1 MNCKYHKESEAKF
14 ICDKCKQPICEE
26 CSVDVNGN
34 KICSS
39 CIQKSLFSENR
50 QYQKPGFF
58 ENLAFFCFAVVPG
71 AAQMYMGLFKR
82 GFQLMFGFISA
93 IVLFSY
99 LNTEGMMLLIIIPT
113 WFFSFFDSYAIRRR
127 IRKGEEVGDTVIFDY
142 DILIGNKRIV
152 GMAMLLLGILGVV
165 NAFEHSVIQHIF
177 GGNLYWSIKRS
188 IMPIALI
195 GAGVYM
201 LSKSKKEEAKNTE
214 DIVEIEEETEEE
226 IEAAE

>member
-26 CSVDVNGN
+26 CAVDVNGN

-50 QYQKPGFF
+50 QHQKGGFF
-58 ENLAFFCFAVVPG
+58 ENLIFFCFAVVPG

-82 GFQLMFGFISA
+82 GFQLMFGFVLA
-93 IVLFSY
+93 FVLFSY
-99 LNTEGMMLLIIIPT
+99 LNTESMILLIIIPT
-113 WFFSFFDSYAIRRR
+113 WFFSFFDSYAMRRR
-127 IRKGEEVGDTVIFDY
+127 IRKGEEVEDDVIFDY
-142 DILIGNKRIV
+142 NILIENKRIV
-152 GMAMLLLGILGVV
+152 GMVMLFLGILGVV
-165 NAFEHSVIQHIF
+165 NAFGRSVFQLVF
-177 GGNLYWSIKRS
+177 GGDLYWSIRRS
-188 IMPIALI
+188 IMPFALI

-201 LSKSKKEEAKNTE
+201 LSKSKKEEVKKIE
-214 DIVEIEEETEEE
+214 DTIEIEEE

>member
-34 KICSS
+34 KVCSS

-50 QYQKPGFF
+50 QHQKPGFF
-58 ENLAFFCFAVVPG
+58 ENLVFFCFAVVPG

-82 GFQLMFGFISA
+82 GFQLMFGFISS

-99 LNTEGMMLLIIIPT
+99 LNTESMMLLIIIPT

-127 IRKGEEVGDTVIFDY
+127 LRKGEEVEDIVIFDY
-142 DILIGNKRIV
+142 DILIRNKRLV
-152 GMAMLLLGILGVV
+152 GVAMLFLGIFGVV
-165 NAFEHSVIQHIF
+165 NAFEHSVIQYIF
-177 GGNLYWSIKRS
+177 GGNLYWSVKRS
-188 IMPIALI
+188 VLPIALI

-201 LSKSKKEEAKNTE
+201 LSKSKKKEEVKNTE
-214 DIVEIEEETEEE
+214 DTIEGEETEVEV
-226 IEAAE
+226 IE

>member
-50 QYQKPGFF
+50 QHQKPGFF

-142 DILIGNKRIV
+142 DILIGNKMLV
-152 GMAMLLLGILGVV
+152 GTAMLLLGILGAV
-165 NAFEHSVIQHIF
+165 NAFEHSVMQYIF
-177 GGNLYWSIKRS
+177 GRNLYWSIKRS

-201 LSKSKKEEAKNTE
+201 LSKSKKKEEAKNTE
-214 DIVEIEEETEEE
+214 DIIEIEEE